1 MLGRLVRLVLLFV
14 VIVAVATGALLATIT
29 LRALPQTSG
38 TIEVAG
44 LDDSVTITRDRAGV
58 PHLFASTSHDLFMAQ
73 GYVHAQDRMWQ
84 MEVWRHIS
92 AGRLSELFGKS
103 QVATDRFIRT
113 LDWRGA
119 AARDLEA
126 LSPEARDAL
135 EAYAEGVNAWLDGH
149 RGGLGLAFVVTGFRA
164 GIGGLGGYDPEPWTA
179 LDSAAWQKVQS
190 WNLGGNVDE
199 EIFRFLAD
207 DQLGDPARTDELFP
221 DYHPGAPVIAP
232 EAASARATEP
242 GPQPAVAANLD
253 ESTRRALR
261 ELAHVAGSPQRIAGL
276 DGGDE
281 LVGDHGLGSNNW
293 VVAPSKSESGG
304 ALLANDPHLGI
315 GMPSV
320 WYVNG
325 LHCVDVSPACP
336 FDVLGV
342 SFPGT
347 PAVVLG
353 HNADIAWGATNTDP
367 DVQDLFIEQPSPADP
382 DRYQYR
388 GQSVA
393 YTIREEEILVSGG
406 PSQTLQVR
414 ETVHGPILNDVDER
428 LEDAP
433 PMALRWAATAAVDT
447 TFEAIFRL
455 QTATNFDDFRA
466 ALRLWGTPSQNF
478 VYADVA
484 GHIGF
489 QIPGRVPVRGGGATG
504 ERPVAGHD
512 GAADW
517 TGWVEFDALPWAL
530 DPAAGWIVTANNAP
544 LRPGASPYLG
554 SAAEWDPGYRAAQ
567 ITQRLGELADDGGL
581 TVDELELIQMD
592 SEVRRARAIVPSLRG
607 MSPATA
613 DGQSVLFAITN
624 WDLQCEVD
632 SLGCAAYMAA
642 ELRLIAQIFDDELGP
657 LARDWVGSPI
667 SWRVLER
674 MLNDPEAAWWDDI
687 TTQSVRETAPQ
698 IISDALDRTG
708 EELRAAL
715 GEPENWRWGA
725 LHQAT
730 FREETLGR
738 SGIGPL
744 EAYFNR
750 GPVEVGG
757 AAGTIQNN
765 THRPGRGYP
774 DPNDPSVRPVGIG
787 GVFAV
792 DVLPSYRLTIDLSDL
807 DDARIVQTTGQ
818 SGNPFDGHYGD
829 LIDLWR
835 DGRSVTVPFSRS
847 RVDAAA
853 ASTLV
858 LTPSA

>member
-1 MLGRLVRLVLLFV
+1 MLGRLVRLVILFV
-14 VIVAVATGALLATIT
+14 VIVAVAAGALLTTIT

-38 TIEVAG
+38 TIEVTG
-44 LDDSVTITRDRAGV
+44 LDDPVTITRDKAGI

-119 AARDLEA
+119 AARDMEA

-135 EAYAEGVNAWLDGH
+135 EAYAEGVNAWLDQH

-164 GIGGLGGYDPEPWTA
+164 GTGGVGGYDPEPWTA

-190 WNLGGNVDE
+190 WNLGGNLDE
-199 EIFRFLAD
+199 EIFRLLAD
-207 DQLGDPARTDELFP
+207 EQLGDPALTDELFP

-232 EAASARATEP
+232 ATASAKTGGPAPALTPVAGLDKATRL
-242 GPQPAVAANLD
+242 G
-253 ESTRRALR
+253 LR
-261 ELAHVAGSPQRIAGL
+261 ELARVAGSPQRLAGL
-276 DGGDE
+276 DGGEE

-325 LHCVDVSPACP
+325 LHCSEVSEACP
-336 FDVLGV
+336 FDVVGV

-367 DVQDLFIEQPSPADP
+367 DVQDLFVEQPDPDDP
-382 DRYQYR
+382 DRYLYR
-388 GQSVA
+388 GESRA
-393 YTIREEEILVSGG
+393 YTIREEEILVSGS
-406 PSQTLQVR
+406 PAQTLRVR

-455 QTATNFDDFRA
+455 QTAANFDEFRA
-466 ALRLWGTPSQNF
+466 ALRHWGTPSQNF
-478 VYADVA
+478 VYADVE

-489 QIPGRVPVRGGGATG
+489 QIPGLVPVRGGGATG
-504 ERPVAGHD
+504 ERPAAGHD

-517 TGWVEFDALPWAL
+517 TGWVGFDELPWAL

-567 ITQRLGELADDGGL
+567 ITERLGELADDGGL
-581 TVDELELIQMD
+581 TVDELEIIQMD
-592 SEVRRARAIVPSLRG
+592 VEIRRARSIVPKLSG
-607 MSPATA
+607 IPPATA
-613 DGQSVLFAITN
+613 DGRQVLEAISS
-624 WDLQCEVD
+624 WDLGCQVE
-632 SLGCAAYMAA
+632 SRGCAAYVAT
-642 ELRLIAQIFDDELGP
+642 ELRLIAEIFDDELGS
-657 LARDWVGSPI
+657 LARDWVGSPV

-674 MLNDPEAAWWDDI
+674 LLDDPEAAWWDNVATDG
-687 TTQSVRETAPQ
+687 VRETAPQ
-698 IISDALDRTG
+698 VISDALDRTG
-708 EELRAAL
+708 EELRAAF
-715 GEPENWRWGA
+715 GGPESWRWGA

-750 GPVEVGG
+750 GPIEVGG

-765 THRPGRGYP
+765 TYRPGRGYP
-774 DPNDPSVRPVGIG
+774 DPANPEARPVGIG

-792 DVLPSYRLTIDLSDL
+792 DVLPSYRLAIDLSDL
-807 DDARIVQTTGQ
+807 DDARIVHTTGQ

-829 LIDLWR
+829 LIELWR

-858 LTPSA
+858 LTP